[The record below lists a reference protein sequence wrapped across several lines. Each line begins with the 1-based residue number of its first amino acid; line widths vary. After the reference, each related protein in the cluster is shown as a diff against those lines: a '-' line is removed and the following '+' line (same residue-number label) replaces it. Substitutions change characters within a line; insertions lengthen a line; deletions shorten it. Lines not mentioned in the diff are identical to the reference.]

1 MMGGRGNM
9 TSLLGGWWLG
19 GGAKGGL
26 LKDRHSRRD
35 EEDFIGCGWMSYVG
49 ELKREIDA

>member
-9 TSLLGGWWLG
+9 TSLLGGRWK
-19 GGAKGGL
+19 GAKGGL
-26 LKDRHSRRD
+26 LKDRHIRRD
-35 EEDFIGCGWMSYVG
+35 EEDFIGCGWMSYKVN